1 MGNVFGIMSERFS
14 ILQKHFALNTG
25 KAEIIVPLT
34 AYALHIVY
42 KSSVK
47 TNTCQQAQ
55 MIRRISKVTLQSIVI
70 GSVALLP

>member
-14 ILQKHFALNTG
+14 ILQN
-25 KAEIIVPLT
+25 
-34 AYALHIVY
+34 
-42 KSSVK
+42 VK
-47 TNTCQQAQ
+47 TNTFPQAQ